1 MGHHRGSSE
10 IPSSFATATCSRRP
24 GSPRGWIWR
33 WSDLQGWISEHL
45 DEDLSVPMLARRA
58 GMSPRNFARAFR
70 REIGMTPAAYVEAQ
84 RVETARRLLESTG
97 RSVAEVAQ
105 ACGFSRVETI
115 HRAFRRVLRIAPGQY
130 RRHFKAS

>member
-1 MGHHRGSSE
+1 
-10 IPSSFATATCSRRP
+10 
-24 GSPRGWIWR
+24 
-33 WSDLQGWISEHL
+33 
-45 DEDLSVPMLARRA
+45 MLARRA

-70 REIGMTPAAYVEAQ
+70 REIGMTPAAYVAAQ